1 MRTGE
6 VLPSQVAFSGVEVEV
21 DVMVDLRGLAEPL
34 TAASCPVEPVL
45 STAWWRAVGVAI
57 FDEQ

>member
-6 VLPSQVAFSGVEVEV
+6 VLPSQVAFSGVDVEV
-21 DVMVDLRGLAEPL
+21 DVTVVLRGSVEPLATGFCSAEPF
-34 TAASCPVEPVL
+34 S

-57 FDEQ
+57 FNKR